1 MVDEHSPA
9 ATPDQTVR
17 HGRVIWASHPP
28 HGVARVTV
36 ESHAFHAM
44 PVSIQE
50 GDPVPNESTPGEL
63 LAVVHAMFMAWTLAE
78 RLATDGTPA
87 SELVVFAECSFQ
99 GPASGRHLVGVDL
112 TVHGNVPG
120 LDPGAFSDRAEQAR
134 RTYLHASGAR
144 DDIPGNLDAVLTE
157 SHDG

>member
-1 MVDEHSPA
+1 MADEHPPA
-9 ATPDQTVR
+9 AMPDQTVR
-17 HGRVIWASHPP
+17 HGRVIWANHPP
-28 HGVARVTV
+28 HGVARITV

-78 RLATDGTPA
+78 RLIADGTPA
-87 SELVVFAECSFQ
+87 DELVVYVECSFQ
-99 GPASGRHLVGVDL
+99 GPASSRQLVAIDL

-120 LDPGAFSDRAEQAR
+120 LDHKPSAIPPSRPGEATCTPAAPATTSPA
-134 RTYLHASGAR
+134 T
-144 DDIPGNLDAVLTE
+144 LTRC
-157 SHDG
+157 